1 MREEKWGTS
10 GGRSRSTSAG
20 GLLVQ
25 RQVQNGNGGPQQSPQ
40 IARPSLLSLRIW
52 PPLRLR
58 PKFRI
63 CTGLLDGLLAFCRRG
78 FGGRDAWQRGPEVKD
93 AGREGRCQ
101 KPKGATAV
109 TSGSGTVLAARK
121 ERRAAWWRRGQ
132 GGGRR
137 PELERGHWAT
147 DWESHWQQTPG
158 QTDQSEGSAGLKG
171 VRGRT

>member
-1 MREEKWGTS
+1 MGDKWREVQVHECRW
-10 GGRSRSTSAG
+10 SAG
-20 GLLVQ
+20 AKAGPKWKRRAAAVAPNRTAFTSVVADLAAAEAPSKISDLHRAPRWTFGLLSTWV
-25 RQVQNGNGGPQQSPQ
+25 
-40 IARPSLLSLRIW
+40 
-52 PPLRLR
+52 
-58 PKFRI
+58 
-63 CTGLLDGLLAFCRRG
+63 
-78 FGGRDAWQRGPEVKD
+78 GGRDAWQRGPEVKD

-171 VRGRT
+171 VGGRT